1 MTDEEI
7 LDTLLDINLDG
18 IIECMIEVMGE
29 KYRDIIEDR
38 LQGVQFYGVADN
50 RTAIEYINQVIY
62 NTEAWRD
69 NRGYYLHW
77 SNIDKYN
84 DQVYDKIRTLYDI
97 RKILSDKQ
105 KELDDRKEI
114 MDAEIEEDIKKCR
127 ADLSDR
133 TQRQLRFVPA
143 IDKWLDEF
151 ICDSDRKI
159 IGNDEINLMDLLFC
173 INRDSLYENSDYL
186 RIARARQIVN
196 ARKGVYESFRYDNT
210 PIECASVER
219 IKKIGVVGADNKK
232 QIQERCYNWT
242 NESMYYR
249 EGTHGVNN
257 LTLGLDGKMKN
268 FIGLRLS
275 HKSNDGYTIHEIV
288 HAATS
293 RDVIGH
299 FVCGLFNSGFVG
311 DLRYF
316 NEVITEWLAK
326 LILDLYKKRYP
337 PMSGAFYS
345 NSDYTKATDMM
356 TDFLNKYKDEII
368 YAIMVNEA
376 PFINGRLQGRSY
388 NSITFKIENALR
400 NFIMYGQYSK
410 EDTDFINSLSS
421 MELEHDDSWSKDMN
435 IV

>member
-127 ADLSDR
+127 ADLSR
-133 TQRQLRFVPA
+133 KTQLHLDLETPRLN
-143 IDKWLDEF
+143 KWFDDLIRYPSRELN
-151 ICDSDRKI
+151 
-159 IGNDEINLMDLLFC
+159 NDDWWKLQDFLFC
-173 INRDSLYENSDYL
+173 DNMESLYANSDYI
-186 RIARARQIVN
+186 RMNKARNIVRARAD
-196 ARKGVYESFRYDNT
+196 VYEWFRFNNT
-210 PIECASVER
+210 PVECASIDR
-219 IKKIGVVGADNKK
+219 IKRIGILGADNKR
-232 QIQERCYNWT
+232 QIQERFYDWT
-242 NESMYYR
+242 ERSLYCDNH
-249 EGTHGVNN
+249 TQGVNN
-257 LTLGLDGKMKN
+257 MVRGNDGKMKN
-268 FIGLRLS
+268 FIGLRLT
-275 HKSNDGYTIHEIV
+275 HKSNDGYIIHELV
-288 HAATS
+288 HASTT
-293 RDVIGH
+293 REIIGQY
-299 FVCGLFNSGFVG
+299 VCGLYNCRFTGN
-311 DLRYF
+311 LRYF
-316 NEVITEWLAK
+316 NEVITEWLER
-326 LILDLYKKRYP
+326 LILKVYMKKYP
-337 PMSGAFYS
+337 PMCGAYSGDSSYS
-345 NSDYTKATDMM
+345 KATDMM
-356 TDFLNKYKDEII
+356 TDFLNKYKEEII
-368 YAIMVNEA
+368 YAIMLNERPLIDGMLRGEGVNS
-376 PFINGRLQGRSY
+376 LTS
-388 NSITFKIENALR
+388 KIEGALR

-421 MELEHDDSWSKDMN
+421 MELEHDDSWSKE
-435 IV
+435 

>member
-7 LDTLLDINLDG
+7 LDTLLDINLG
-18 IIECMIEVMGE
+18 GVIECMIEVMGE

-127 ADLSDR
+127 ADLSR
-133 TQRQLRFVPA
+133 KTQLHLDLETPRLN
-143 IDKWLDEF
+143 KWFDDLIRYPSRELN
-151 ICDSDRKI
+151 
-159 IGNDEINLMDLLFC
+159 NDDWWKLQDFLFC
-173 INRDSLYENSDYL
+173 DNMESLYANSDYI
-186 RIARARQIVN
+186 RMNKARNIVRARAD
-196 ARKGVYESFRYDNT
+196 AYEWFRYNNT

-257 LTLGLDGKMKN
+257 LTLGHDGKMKN

-388 NSITFKIENALR
+388 NSLTSKIEGALR

-421 MELEHDDSWSKDMN
+421 MELEHDDSWSKE
-435 IV
+435 